1 MNQVFLIGRLVNDV
15 ELIKAEDGKEY
26 GRITLAVSRSYKN
39 EEGIYETDFID
50 CVVWNHVAK
59 NFAEYSKKGDLIS
72 VKGSIQTSIFD
83 DKETGK
89 SRKSFSINVE
99 KVVFLASK
107 NIDNKKIE
115 ENER

>member
-59 NFAEYSKKGDLIS
+59 NLAEYSKKGDLIS
-72 VKGSIQTSIFD
+72 AKGSIQTSIFD